1 LAVRIRLK
9 RMGRKK
15 RPFYRIVVADSR
27 APRDGKTLE
36 SLGYYNPLPDPPQIK
51 INEERLFHWL
61 GQGAQVTDTV
71 RSLMR
76 REGLTLKYELLK
88 RGADEATINR
98 ELQKRELLRQK
109 GIKHVPAEEAA
120 STEAADE
127 PEETASS
134 APEETAPEA
143 PKKEAP
149 ESAEDEN

>member
-1 LAVRIRLK
+1 MAVRIRLK

-36 SLGYYNPLPDPPQIK
+36 SLGYYNPLLDPPEIK

-76 REGLTLKYELLK
+76 RKGLTFKYELLK
-88 RGADEATINR
+88 RGADEATISR
-98 ELQKRELLRQK
+98 EMQKRELLRQTGVK
-109 GIKHVPAEEAA
+109 QVPAEGESGA
-120 STEAADE
+120 TPE
-127 PEETASS
+127 EETA
-134 APEETAPEA
+134 EA
-143 PKKEAP
+143 SEANGASGP
-149 ESAEDEN
+149 SESEK